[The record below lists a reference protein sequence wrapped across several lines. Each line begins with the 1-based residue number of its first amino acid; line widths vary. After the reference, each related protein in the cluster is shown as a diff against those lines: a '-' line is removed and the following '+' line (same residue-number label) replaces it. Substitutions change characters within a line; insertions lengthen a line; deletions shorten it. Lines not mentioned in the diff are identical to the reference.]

1 MADMMG
7 DIMKLDFSFFFK
19 KISLFI
25 QQGHISQQVHD
36 AYSLRKSV
44 QFLVSSKL
52 NVVSVSG
59 MHLVCS
65 SLGLGREYLSELA
78 SVLVTEFILTV
89 QHEDKW

>member
-44 QFLVSSKL
+44 QFLK
-52 NVVSVSG
+52 
-59 MHLVCS
+59 
-65 SLGLGREYLSELA
+65 
-78 SVLVTEFILTV
+78 VL
-89 QHEDKW
+89 